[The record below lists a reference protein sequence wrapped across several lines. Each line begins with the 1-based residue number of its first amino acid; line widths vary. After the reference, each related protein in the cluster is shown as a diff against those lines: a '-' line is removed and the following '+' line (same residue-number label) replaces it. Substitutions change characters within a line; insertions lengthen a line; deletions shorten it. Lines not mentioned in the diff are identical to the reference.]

1 MVTEAEVRTVLDHVF
16 HPSFGMS
23 LTALEMVHAVR
34 VSSSSIEVDLVMNC
48 PGCPGAEG
56 ALALARRMLHA
67 LIGEG
72 AVRLMVLPLVWRPPW
87 E

>member
-1 MVTEAEVRTVLDHVF
+1 MVTEAEVRAVLDHVF

-48 PGCPGAEG
+48 PGAEG

>member
-1 MVTEAEVRTVLDHVF
+1 MVTEAEVRAVLDHVF

-23 LTALEMVHAVR
+23 LTALEMVHAVP
-34 VSSSSIEVDLVMNC
+34 SSIEVDLVMNC

-56 ALALARRMLHA
+56 VLALARQMLHA